1 MGKTSLTGRGMVGEN
16 NPMDIRTQEL
26 EREIFD
32 PTGHGIEVVDAHV
45 ARELLLRKEELEV
58 ELARV
63 NGILENL
70 KAEVIEE
77 KARREEAEDHELV
90 GRVVNQALAK
100 ECESL
105 RSIFPQIAEAVGLD
119 MIFGGGASL
128 EFLRSL
134 PRKISDKLKLRGEG
148 AGMDKTSENREIDQ
162 LVLEALRGEL
172 EEFFEHP
179 DCTIVEAVKLLK
191 CRLKTIEAGVQTAEI
206 RNKWSKRS

>member
-1 MGKTSLTGRGMVGEN
+1 MEEVVREN
-16 NPMDIRTQEL
+16 DPMNIRSQEL

-45 ARELLLRKEELEV
+45 ARELLLKKEELEA

-70 KAEVIEE
+70 KSEVIEE

-134 PRKISDKLKLRGEG
+134 PRKISDKLKLVGGE
-148 AGMDKTSENREIDQ
+148 AEINNPSEIREIDQ
-162 LVLEALRGEL
+162 LVLETLRGEL
-172 EEFFEHP
+172 VEFFEHP
-179 DCTIVEAVKLLK
+179 DCTIVDAVMLLK
-191 CRLKTIEAGVQTAEI
+191 CRLKSVEAGVQAAEI
-206 RNKWSKRS
+206 RSKWSKKS